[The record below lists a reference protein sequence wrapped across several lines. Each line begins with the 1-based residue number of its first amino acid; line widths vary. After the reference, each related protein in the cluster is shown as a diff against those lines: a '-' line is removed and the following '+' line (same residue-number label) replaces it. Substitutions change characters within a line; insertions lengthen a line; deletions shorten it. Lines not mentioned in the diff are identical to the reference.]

1 MAALKS
7 SAEALS
13 SRGFLDDAAFEALLA
28 SGAVSA
34 PASLGAAEPR
44 ARTATA
50 RLIRQERRMDCI
62 PALINALRA
71 EKKLYAKLELCEA
84 LAAFGE
90 ASAPLLVPLIGTIGD
105 NRHAV
110 AGSYDLGKRSY
121 PLPRDIAARVLV
133 RIGPA
138 GLPYLSAALATADEA
153 ASPEIVDAIGHIA
166 WNYRDESLGPAL
178 LSMYRGA
185 GDVLLRW
192 KLIRAFRSFSLPG
205 IRTALLEVRD
215 GDGEP
220 DALRVEAAHS
230 LRLIGARNGD
240 GNAERGRD
248 GEESCVG

>member
-1 MAALKS
+1 MATLKS
-7 SAEALS
+7 SAEALR

-44 ARTATA
+44 VRTATA
-50 RLIRQERRMDCI
+50 RLIRQERRIDCI

-90 ASAPLLVPLIGTIGD
+90 ASATFLVPLIGTIGD

-110 AGSYDLGKRSY
+110 AGSYDLHKRSY
-121 PLPRDIAARVLV
+121 PLPRDIAARALV

-138 GLPYLSAALATADEA
+138 SLPYLSAALATADEA

-185 GDVLLRW
+185 GDELLRW

-220 DALRVEAAHS
+220 EALRAEAAHS
-230 LRLIGARNGD
+230 LRLIGERRGD
-240 GNAERGRD
+240 GNAERG
-248 GEESCVG
+248 